1 MTPEEIVDGRR
12 IVVCVGSGGVG
23 KTTISA
29 SLALGGARRGRRVL
43 VLTIDPAKRPHRFQ
57 LVQKTGI
64 VHTVFNA
71 GIHNHFKNRGP
82 FHFPVQHLC

>member
-43 VLTIDPAKRPHRFQ
+43 VLTIDHGLDVF
-57 LVQKTGI
+57 
-64 VHTVFNA
+64 TVP
-71 GIHNHFKNRGP
+71 GSGCDCLLWPTSRGGP
-82 FHFPVQHLC
+82 LRMGQPSDHGL